1 MFFEL
6 LGRRAHRVGGRDP
19 VRESCFHRPV
29 LELIIVILLVLWLL
43 GYFGPARIPS
53 IPQSGNL
60 IHVLLVIAVILL
72 ILRLL

>member
-1 MFFEL
+1 M
-6 LGRRAHRVGGRDP
+6 
-19 VRESCFHRPV
+19 

-60 IHVLLVIAVILL
+60 IHILLVIALVLL

>member
-1 MFFEL
+1 M
-6 LGRRAHRVGGRDP
+6 
-19 VRESCFHRPV
+19 

-53 IPQSGNL
+53 IPRSGNF
-60 IHVLLVIAVILL
+60 IHILLVIALILL